1 MPLLGLLLNVLVLE
15 FNNKWILQYGRCT
28 FVHRSQQSHT
38 FPITFNKIF
47 SLVGGSISGTNQTAA
62 NSNNNAFTA
71 VTVKGFNT
79 QQAEG
84 TYSGS
89 YIATG
94 C

>member
-1 MPLLGLLLNVLVLE
+1 MG
-15 FNNKWILQYGRCT
+15 FNNTFTLQWGRCN

-84 TYSGS
+84 TYAGA

>member
-1 MPLLGLLLNVLVLE
+1 MV
-15 FNNKWILQYGRCT
+15 FNNTFTLQYGRCS
-28 FVHRSQQSHT
+28 FKARSQTAHT
-38 FPITFNKIF
+38 FPITFKKIF
-47 SLVGGSISGTNQTAA
+47 SLVGSSISGTNQTAA
-62 NSNNNAFTA
+62 NSNNNAFTS

-84 TYSGS
+84 TYSGA

>member
-1 MPLLGLLLNVLVLE
+1 M
-15 FNNKWILQYGRCT
+15 
-28 FVHRSQQSHT
+28 
-38 FPITFNKIF
+38 
-47 SLVGGSISGTNQTAA
+47 GGSISGTNQTAA

-84 TYSGS
+84 TYSGA
-89 YIATG
+89 YMATG